1 MIRRDYPDRPIV
13 GVLAVVLRAG
23 RVLLVQRVRGSFVGR
38 WGFPGGLQ
46 ELGETI
52 VAAALRE
59 LDEETGITAVA
70 RAGLP
75 AFDVIVPD
83 DAGRIEHHW
92 TLVPVVCAW
101 ESGEVRASDEV
112 VAWRWLAPD
121 EMPGAGIDLLPDVE
135 RLARLALTA

>member
-1 MIRRDYPDRPIV
+1 VIRRDYPDRPIV

-23 RVLLVQRVRGSFVGR
+23 RVLLVQRVRGSF
-38 WGFPGGLQ
+38 
-46 ELGETI
+46 
-52 VAAALRE
+52 
-59 LDEETGITAVA
+59 
-70 RAGLP
+70 
-75 AFDVIVPD
+75 
-83 DAGRIEHHW
+83 IEHHW